1 MPELKFCGLTRPED
15 AAEAD
20 RLGAGYVGV
29 IFAGGPRN
37 LSEEQARHVLGG
49 QKAAKRV
56 GVFPSPSS
64 EEVERAASALSL
76 DVVQI
81 HSDASVTDLERLRE
95 QVGAEIWSV
104 LRISGS
110 DLPLG
115 ADDLFAASDAVVLD
129 TRVEGMLGGSG
140 AKFDWANVAR
150 KIERMRRDTRVVLA
164 GGLTPD
170 NVVDA
175 IAVVAP
181 DVVDVSSG
189 VESSP
194 GVKNHKLMA
203 RFASA
208 VRGNTRL
215 QQ

>member
-1 MPELKFCGLTRPED
+1 MPELKFCGLTQPED

-29 IFAGGPRN
+29 IFAGGPRT
-37 LSEEQARHVLGG
+37 LSQEQARRVLGA

-56 GVFPSPSS
+56 GVFSSPDTA
-64 EEVERAASALSL
+64 EVKRAAAALSL

-81 HSDASVTDLERLRE
+81 HSDASVAELTQLRE
-95 QVGAEIWSV
+95 EVGREIWSV

-110 DLPLG
+110 DLPPS
-115 ADDLFAASDAVVLD
+115 AEEIFAASDAVVLD
-129 TRVEGMLGGSG
+129 TRVAGVLGGSG
-140 AKFDWANVAR
+140 MKFDWANVAR
-150 KIERMRRDTRVVLA
+150 KIERMRGERRVVLA

-175 IAVVAP
+175 IAVVDP

-194 GVKNHKLMA
+194 GIKDHALMA